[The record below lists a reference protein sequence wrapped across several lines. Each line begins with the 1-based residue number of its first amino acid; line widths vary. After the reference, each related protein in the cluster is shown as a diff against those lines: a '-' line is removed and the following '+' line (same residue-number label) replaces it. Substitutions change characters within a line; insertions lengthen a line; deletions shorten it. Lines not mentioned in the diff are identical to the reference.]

1 MATKYTNPAAA
12 AIAHGQ
18 VHTLLWAA
26 AESHFQAKTRL
37 RIALV
42 LSEWCDDQSFSA
54 DNEQSEEELQ
64 LTRALLTLPNSE
76 CYLPTR
82 YAIVAA
88 HCRMFLRRGEYRWA
102 EQKLKAACLD
112 AQKRQNQHH
121 WTHHFVLELSKLYV
135 ANGDIPNAINTLRY
149 SIALAQRTGD
159 KAGEAVASVQMLGQ
173 LVQMRNW
180 TATGALIERLDDLV
194 GDAML
199 AGAPPVRTRFWTLKA
214 VAAIMV
220 GSIGVAQEACDA
232 ARETLKEWQHI
243 FARQMASGEAS
254 YGGSIAATVGAYN
267 QEEGIASHGALV
279 RGACYYEAHAWVM
292 LVSALAVNGDNAY
305 EQSIGFLQRALDGI
319 ARGELDGFKQQLQQ
333 LELHILLHAV
343 DIGLASLHVRE
354 AKSALD
360 QAVTLVAVAES
371 SIVSESGKG
380 KLRTQEAVWH
390 SNRDAIALRWAMYL
404 HRTGEVDAAEQG
416 YQCVINNGTSDL
428 SYAAQVNLAI
438 MHLCAPEITDATKV
452 QVQQVIQGLLQASQD
467 PTFAPNIAKER
478 PRAALLEF
486 IQGLE
491 SSEPVKSK
499 THLLACLQVC
509 SEIANTALQGWTLCV
524 LGTQML
530 PAGQYGQAMKMCEV
544 GQTIAHRANDPLQKA
559 AAIGILTH
567 IEKAVGDPER
577 RAKLLELDQRLLE
590 EFNALITEA
599 Q

>member
-1 MATKYTNPAAA
+1 MQLFGKELTFSPDT
-12 AIAHGQ
+12 
-18 VHTLLWAA
+18 
-26 AESHFQAKTRL
+26 EAKTRL

-42 LSEWCDDQSFSA
+42 LSEWCDDQPFNA

-64 LTRALLTLPNSE
+64 LTRALLTLPNAE

-102 EQKLKAACLD
+102 EQKLKAACSD
-112 AQKRQNQHH
+112 TQKRLNQHH
-121 WTHHFVLELSKLYV
+121 WTHHFVLELSKLYMES
-135 ANGDIPNAINTLRY
+135 GDIRSAISSLRY
-149 SIALAQRTGD
+149 SIALAQRSGD
-159 KAGEAVASVQMLGQ
+159 KEGEAVASVQMLGQ

-180 TATGALIERLDDLV
+180 TAAGVLIERIDALV
-194 GDAML
+194 ADTML

-220 GSIGVAQEACDA
+220 GSISVAQEACDA
-232 ARETLKEWQHI
+232 AREALNEWQHI
-243 FARQMASGEAS
+243 FARQLASGEAA

-267 QEEGIASHGALV
+267 QEGTASHGTLV

-305 EQSIGFLQRALDGI
+305 EESIGFLQRALDGI

-360 QAVTLVAVAES
+360 QAVTLVAVVES
-371 SIVSESGKG
+371 SIVSENGKG

-404 HRTGEVDAAEQG
+404 HRTGEFDAAEQA
-416 YQCVINNGTSDL
+416 YQCVINNGTGDL
-428 SYAAQVNLAI
+428 CYAAQVNLAI

-452 QVQQVIQGLLQASQD
+452 QVRQLIQGLLQASQD
-467 PTFAPNIAKER
+467 SILAPNIAKER
-478 PRAALLEF
+478 QRAALLEF
-486 IQGLE
+486 VQGLE

-509 SEIANTALQGWTLCV
+509 SEVANTALQGWTLCV

-530 PAGQYGQAMKMCEV
+530 PAGQYGQAMKMCGV

-590 EFNALITEA
+590 EFNTLIAEA